1 MSAGIRAGIGR
12 ALSLS
17 AERRYQ
23 ERVRENELAARKA
36 ELEETRA
43 WETKTYMERLQQER
57 TDAIF
62 RIGLERGAFTSG
74 LQDVSHELSVLKELG
89 ASEETLAKI
98 SSYGPTALQEAI
110 TKVQENRSKYAGT
123 PLEFGP
129 AQVESLLSTAVS
141 STSPGGVPD
150 INKAASIL
158 GLTPE
163 ELDQP
168 YAGGLTVR
176 DVVTKSLGTPATTK
190 TTFLDQPQ
198 GKPLD
203 TSDIT
208 NIQEG
213 AKKGL
218 EDALA
223 SQEIYFSQEAT
234 RLREKEAREGLTDD
248 EIKTRD
254 NLNNNLTKLSTAK
267 DSLKR
272 GSVDAAV
279 ALVGG
284 QAIMPYLINNPV
296 ALEYSFG
303 PSWDQAISS
312 YVFSS
317 EEELKEAAQ
326 QGRVKPGDTVIV
338 NGKSGTVR

>member
-98 SSYGPTALQEAI
+98 SSYGPTALQDVI
-110 TKVQENRSKYAGT
+110 TKVQKKQEEYAGT
-123 PLEFGP
+123 PLKFGP
-129 AQVESLLSTAVS
+129 ADLESLLSTAVS

-150 INKAASIL
+150 IDKAASIL

-218 EDALA
+218 EDALIG
-223 SQEIYFSQEAT
+223 QEIYFSQEAT
-234 RLREKEAREGLTDD
+234 RLREKEAREGLTDV
-248 EIKTRD
+248 EIKTRNSVSD
-254 NLNNNLTKLSTAK
+254 SIDELKTAK

-303 PSWDQAISS
+303 PSWNQAIQK
-312 YVFSS
+312 YTFSS
-317 EEELKEAAQ
+317 REEALAAYENKKLKI
-326 QGRVKPGDTVIV
+326 GDIIIINGIMDTV
-338 NGKSGTVR
+338 K

>member
-23 ERVRENELAARKA
+23 ERVAEDERAARKA

-43 WETKTYMERLQQER
+43 WEEKTYMERLKQER
-57 TDAIF
+57 TDALFKIA
-62 RIGLERGAFTSG
+62 LERGAFTSG

-110 TKVQENRSKYAGT
+110 TKIQENRSNVAGT

-129 AQVESLLSTAVS
+129 TQVEALLSTAVS
-141 STSPGGVPD
+141 TTSPGGVPD

-168 YAGGLTVR
+168 YAGGMSVR

-218 EDALA
+218 EDALL
-223 SQEIYFSQEAT
+223 SQEIYFSQQAA
-234 RLREKEAREGLTDD
+234 RLREKEATEGLTED
-248 EIKTRD
+248 EVKARD
-254 NLNNNLTKLSTAK
+254 NFNKSLTDLNGAK
-267 DSLKR
+267 EDLKR
-272 GSVDAAV
+272 GSVNAAV
-279 ALVGG
+279 TLVGG
-284 QAIMPYLINNPV
+284 QAIMPFLINNPI

-303 PSWDQAISS
+303 PTWDQAISS

-326 QGRVKPGDTVIV
+326 QGRIKPGDTVIV